1 MIGYYK
7 HAPFSLFL
15 RILVS
20 LAIAI
25 TVCTLGFL
33 ILYILVKGIPF
44 LKPSLF
50 SLTYT
55 SENVSF
61 LPSIL
66 MQEKFNRIDLV
77 QKGVFVPDFAA
88 DDKAAPAQASQATPV
103 YDEALPEL

>member
-66 MQEKFNRIDLV
+66 TKPFPEFPPLST
-77 QKGVFVPDFAA
+77 VF
-88 DDKAAPAQASQATPV
+88 S
-103 YDEALPEL
+103 ECCSS